1 MEITKDNYKILNEK
15 LLQYG
20 DIVYFTYDNFTYR
33 YEVRESYLSNT
44 KGINDVIFVALQLN
58 KKPIATKAYGYSC
71 GDEQWPECKHSDY
84 AALTEL
90 VIFLFEEI
98 EKRENPKAFTK
109 SILSNSIK
117 IKINIEPQIKIKL
130 KIIKI

>member
-20 DIVYFTYDNFTYR
+20 DIVYFTYNKSTYR
-33 YEVRESYLSNT
+33 YEVREDYLSNT
-44 KGINDVIFVALQLN
+44 RDINDVIFVDLQLI
-58 KKPIATKAYGYSC
+58 KRQIATEAYGYAC
-71 GDEQWPECKHSDY
+71 GDGQWPECRHSDY
-84 AALTEL
+84 AALTKL

-109 SILSNSIK
+109 SILNNSIK

-130 KIIKI
+130 K

>member
-15 LLQYG
+15 VLQYD
-20 DIVYFTYDNFTYR
+20 DIVYFTYNKSTYR
-33 YEVRESYLSNT
+33 YEVKEDYLSNT
-44 KGINDVIFVALQLN
+44 RGINDVIFVDLQLI
-58 KKPIATKAYGYSC
+58 KRQIATEAYGYAC
-71 GDEQWPECKHSDY
+71 GDGQWPECRHSDY
-84 AALTEL
+84 AALTKL

-117 IKINIEPQIKIKL
+117 IKINIEPQIKIEL
-130 KIIKI
+130 K

>member
-1 MEITKDNYKILNEK
+1 MEITSSNYKILHEK

-20 DIVYFTYDNFTYR
+20 DIVYFTYNKSTYR
-33 YEVRESYLSNT
+33 YEVREDYLSNT
-44 KGINDVIFVALQLN
+44 RGINDVIFIDLQLI
-58 KKPIATKAYGYSC
+58 KRQIATEAYGYSC
-71 GDEQWPECKHSDY
+71 GDGQWPECRHSDY
-84 AALTEL
+84 AALTKL

-130 KIIKI
+130 K

>member
-1 MEITKDNYKILNEK
+1 MEITNSNYKILHEK

-20 DIVYFTYDNFTYR
+20 DIVYFTYNNSTYK
-33 YEVRESYLSNT
+33 YKVIGDYLSNT
-44 KGINDVIFVALQLN
+44 RMVNDVIFVDLQLN
-58 KKPIATKAYGYSC
+58 KEQVATKAYGYTC
-71 GDEQWPECKHSDY
+71 GSGQWPECRLSDY
-84 AALTEL
+84 EALTKL

-130 KIIKI
+130 K

>member
-1 MEITKDNYKILNEK
+1 MEITKDNYKILHENPLK
-15 LLQYG
+15 NG
-20 DIVYFTYDNFTYR
+20 DIVKFIYNNIEYIYIVKNC
-33 YEVRESYLSNT
+33 YL
-44 KGINDVIFVALQLN
+44 GISGETNSVIFTNLQLN
-58 KKPIATKAYGYSC
+58 KYKVSTEAYGYTCDYGS
-71 GDEQWPECKHSDY
+71 WPECKIHDY
-84 AALTEL
+84 EALTRL

-130 KIIKI
+130 K

>member
-1 MEITKDNYKILNEK
+1 MKITNDNYKTLYK
-15 LLQYG
+15 KSLGLG
-20 DIVYFTYDNFTYR
+20 DIIRFIYNHKVYT
-33 YEVRESYLSNT
+33 YEVKEEYLHNYR
-44 KGINDVIFVALQLN
+44 GHNDEIFTVLYLN
-58 KKPIATKAYGYSC
+58 KYSETKKAYGYI
-71 GDEQWPECKHSDY
+71 GGNGAWPEYINQDY
-84 AALTEL
+84 QAITRL

-130 KIIKI
+130 K

>member
-1 MEITKDNYKILNEK
+1 MEITKNNYKILNEK
-15 LLQYG
+15 VLQYG
-20 DIVYFTYDNFTYR
+20 DIVYFTYNKSTYR
-33 YEVRESYLSNT
+33 YEVREDYLSNT
-44 KGINDVIFVALQLN
+44 RGINDVIFVDLQLI
-58 KKPIATKAYGYSC
+58 KRQIATEAYGYAC
-71 GDEQWPECKHSDY
+71 GDGQWPECRHSDY
-84 AALTEL
+84 AALTKL

-130 KIIKI
+130 K